1 MFDFIAKRG
10 IILLNGNKGTEM
22 QIKTPQDIAK
32 LVRQARKDAG
42 LTQAKLAKLCGVGT
56 RFIVDLEA
64 GKPTCQLDKTLIVL
78 TGLGVKL
85 YDEEK
90 ITNQGTFGILMQPS
104 VQQISKQLNA
114 HKNAMKY
121 VSDNMNIV
129 QKASEQLN
137 AHRNAIKYIS
147 DNANIIQKA
156 SEQLKNIN
164 KENADD

>member
-1 MFDFIAKRG
+1 MFNFIAKKG

-78 TGLGVKL
+78 HGLGIKL
-85 YDEEK
+85 YDETSLLGLAEA
-90 ITNQGTFGILMQPS
+90 S
-104 VQQISKQLNA
+104 
-114 HKNAMKY
+114 MKF
-121 VSDNMNIV
+121 
-129 QKASEQLN
+129 ASGM
-137 AHRNAIKYIS
+137 
-147 DNANIIQKA
+147 
-156 SEQLKNIN
+156 QLKMFQDKFFMMPKNMSKN
-164 KENADD
+164 TGKDALSQALELSKKKDNND

>member
-1 MFDFIAKRG
+1 MFDFIVKRG

-78 TGLGVKL
+78 HGLGVKL
-85 YDEEK
+85 YDETSLLGLADLAEDSMK
-90 ITNQGTFGILMQPS
+90 FASGMQKKMFQDKFFMTPKKADKTLLSS
-104 VQQISKQLNA
+104 V
-114 HKNAMKY
+114 
-121 VSDNMNIV
+121 
-129 QKASEQLN
+129 
-137 AHRNAIKYIS
+137 
-147 DNANIIQKA
+147 
-156 SEQLKNIN
+156 